1 VKQKKV
7 SPMSKIKNLLAEVKR
22 LEEELAKEHL
32 KTIQD
37 HLDDYIDNK
46 LVELEDRM
54 DDFVSCEHS

>member
-1 VKQKKV
+1 MKQKKV